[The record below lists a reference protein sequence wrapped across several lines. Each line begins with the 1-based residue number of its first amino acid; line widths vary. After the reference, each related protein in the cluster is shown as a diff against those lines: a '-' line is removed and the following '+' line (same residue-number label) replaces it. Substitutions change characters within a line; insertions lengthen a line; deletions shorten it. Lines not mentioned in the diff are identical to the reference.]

1 MSAVNIGVDWR
12 VFQHET
18 TQLQGLSSSL
28 EPLALRH
35 RKLVAEMIMVRLFLL
50 GENTIRSV
58 CEKLLCGAIYLDGS
72 CPNITVSASSKSN
85 AETLIRVY
93 HRTRPKHQLS
103 WTQSREIRDNMRHTL
118 GQGDPLFSVFLRNA
132 AILTE
137 MRYVR
142 NHIVHNSS
150 SSLRDFRT
158 VVRAHYGGLKRGVTP
173 GILLLTDA
181 LGAPPLVKRYIAYY
195 RVLIRDLVRA

>member
-1 MSAVNIGVDWR
+1 MPAVNIGVDWR

-18 TQLQGLSSSL
+18 LQLEGLSSSL

-58 CEKLLCGAIYLDGS
+58 CEKLVCGANYLDGS
-72 CPNITVSASSKSN
+72 SPKTIVSASSRSR
-85 AETLIRVY
+85 AETLIKVHQRA
-93 HRTRPKHQLS
+93 RPKHHLS
-103 WTQSREIRDNMRHTL
+103 WTQSREIRDNMQYTL
-118 GQGDPLFSVFLRNA
+118 GQGDPLFSVFTKNA
-132 AILTE
+132 GILTE

-142 NHIVHNSS
+142 NHIVHNSNS
-150 SSLRDFRT
+150 TRRHFRN

-181 LGAPPLVKRYIAYY
+181 LGTRPLVKRYIAYH
-195 RVLIRDLVRA
+195 RILIRDLVS